1 MRNTIYA
8 LWITVLLGAVS
19 CTNRNNGYTDIISCD
34 TVNLKSQVLNDSF
47 IFAKPDK
54 LFLYDSLLIVSDVR
68 LGNNLFHVFT
78 ASDGHFLKSGG
89 MRGEGPGEVITPN
102 NSHLR
107 NDGVLSYWDMNKNKL
122 VQHNIKQLLC
132 DSAYVIETP
141 LERTQSSYISLLD
154 VIDLNGVFVY
164 NGNTERHL
172 GIYSS
177 TSYVDAPQL
186 PNISSME
193 LCRAIMNRGYWEAS
207 PDGSKLVRITYIGGI
222 VQCYG
227 IYGNVIKEEWSKLF
241 FPPVYKVVD
250 GTIPVWITWK
260 QESQIGFDNLYV
272 TDRHIYLLRNGKVA
286 KDKPFSNEVLVMD
299 WNGSILN
306 KYQLDC
312 FVKSIA
318 VDEENEMMY
327 AITCGLDED
336 ARIVS
341 FKLNKCL

>member
-1 MRNTIYA
+1 
-8 LWITVLLGAVS
+8 
-19 CTNRNNGYTDIISCD
+19 
-34 TVNLKSQVLNDSF
+34 
-47 IFAKPDK
+47 
-54 LFLYDSLLIVSDVR
+54 
-68 LGNNLFHVFT
+68 
-78 ASDGHFLKSGG
+78 
-89 MRGEGPGEVITPN
+89 
-102 NSHLR
+102 
-107 NDGVLSYWDMNKNKL
+107 
-122 VQHNIKQLLC
+122 
-132 DSAYVIETP
+132 
-141 LERTQSSYISLLD
+141 
-154 VIDLNGVFVY
+154 
-164 NGNTERHL
+164 
-172 GIYSS
+172 
-177 TSYVDAPQL
+177 
-186 PNISSME
+186 
-193 LCRAIMNRGYWEAS
+193 MNRGYWEAS

-250 GTIPVWITWK
+250 GAIPAWITWK

-272 TDRHIYLLRNGKVA
+272 TDRHIYLLFNGKVA